1 MGGGGEKTKIIFI
14 FHRHNEMA
22 EISHLTYIQYNS
34 YSLAEPRK
42 NLMKMLFVYQD
53 GTVSA

>member
-1 MGGGGEKTKIIFI
+1 
-14 FHRHNEMA
+14 MA
-22 EISHLTYIQYNS
+22 EISHHTYIQYNS
-34 YSLAEPRK
+34 YCLAEPRK